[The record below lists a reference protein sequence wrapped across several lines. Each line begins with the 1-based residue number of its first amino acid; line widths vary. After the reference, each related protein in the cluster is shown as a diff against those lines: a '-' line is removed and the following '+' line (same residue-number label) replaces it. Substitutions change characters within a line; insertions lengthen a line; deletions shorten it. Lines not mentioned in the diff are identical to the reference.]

1 MDNVSVVSQDFLRS
15 IRNEVTKKPTNKA
28 AILEYN
34 EINRMKAS
42 TKIETADDKKMAATL
57 AKTQKEAAME
67 QSKARKERM
76 QAMDKERSTK
86 VAPTDIEQAQRNKD
100 VGILSKAQYQLD
112 EELDDVKHMNQM
124 VLYSKVVTIRD
135 KQLEENKCLEK
146 EWIEEQKKLD
156 LMMEIERLKALK
168 VHEEREVVRQD
179 ARRKGAMVI
188 VDQIQEREIERIK
201 ERE

>member
-100 VGILSKAQYQLD
+100 VGILSKAQSQLD

-135 KQLEENKCLEK
+135 KQLDENKCLEK

-179 ARRKGAMVI
+179 ARRRGAMVI
-188 VDQIQEREIERIK
+188 VNQIQEREIERIK

>member
-34 EINRMKAS
+34 EINRMKTS

-100 VGILSKAQYQLD
+100 VGILSKAQSQLD

-135 KQLEENKCLEK
+135 KQLDENKCLEK

-179 ARRKGAMVI
+179 ARRRGAMVI

>member
-34 EINRMKAS
+34 EINRMKTS

-100 VGILSKAQYQLD
+100 VGILSKAQSQLD

-135 KQLEENKCLEK
+135 KQLDENKCLEK

-179 ARRKGAMVI
+179 ARRRGAMVI
-188 VDQIQEREIERIK
+188 VNQIQEREIERIK